1 MASSHKT
8 VFTVPQEESRMQ
20 ETLATWLCTDCESK
34 QKAFLERLSSRFP
47 YSFQLPMPDP
57 PHNIKSVP
65 SAIFWYW
72 VFLDNRLINLT
83 MLLVIRGDRDSAVSS
98 TMKIPVTIKALKNKD
113 RVSVETAVEVLSH
126 ALWTLL
132 FINQRG
138 LLSLATSLLIRS

>member
-1 MASSHKT
+1 M
-8 VFTVPQEESRMQ
+8 R
-20 ETLATWLCTDCESK
+20 
-34 QKAFLERLSSRFP
+34 
-47 YSFQLPMPDP
+47 DP
-57 PHNIKSVP
+57 PHNIKSVR

-83 MLLVIRGDRDSAVSS
+83 MLLVIRIDGDSAVSS
-98 TMKIPVTIKALKNKD
+98 KMKIPVTIKALKNKD
-113 RVSVETAVEVLSH
+113 RMSVETAVEVLSH